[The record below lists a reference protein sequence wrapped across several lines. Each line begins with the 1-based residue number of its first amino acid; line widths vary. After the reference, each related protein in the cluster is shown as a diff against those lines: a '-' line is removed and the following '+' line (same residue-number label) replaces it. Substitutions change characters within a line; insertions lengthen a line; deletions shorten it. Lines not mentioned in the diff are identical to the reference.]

1 MSVDDPKTPEDRQTG
16 TAPHQPTI
24 RRRWRYFSR
33 RHAFLAGLIIGV
45 GIFALLL
52 LAFIL
57 YRFGYVDRYVA
68 GQITDTFAKY
78 GIKATIKEFHS
89 SLPPR
94 TVEMSGIEL
103 FDEATGAKLGKIDR
117 LSAKIRIEDLYALN
131 LRRNINLEDLT
142 IDGFETWVAFDEQ
155 GRSNFRNIHIPAPE
169 PNARILFAYSTAHVQ
184 IRNGVVHYGDAK
196 HEISGEARNLQA
208 TVQPDDPNAPAA
220 SRMNTVFLSL
230 TNSTFTYDGRPI
242 NNIDLT
248 ARGRVNQ
255 TRAEI
260 QELVLKSPVTE
271 THLSGIMD
279 DWRALRYQMN
289 ITSSVNLDQVSDT
302 FETDPTLSG
311 IGNFAGTVTGEGD
324 QFTIQGGI
332 KSEAL
337 AADGVRLRGLNVT
350 ANGKVNGKAY
360 EINGKAV
367 ADLLS
372 SGAFEIDA
380 LQLAGN
386 VMGTGTN
393 FKWVGELR
401 AVAEKGYGTTM
412 TGLIL
417 RDARA
422 EMNEGVLTAS
432 ASQFNAN
439 GMTASGAKVQGVTAS
454 DLRVRNENKVTTAT
468 VASVKAGNVSASGAT
483 VKGVNANNIDISDR
497 EGVTSVVIKSVQ
509 VGATSAAGAE
519 IGQLNIAGVKLSVR
533 NRRIEGSTADIDAGT
548 VKLADGQADNVKLA
562 HPVFVIE
569 PSGNYRASADLSIGG
584 GVMGRM
590 NMGQA
595 SAKLVATSSE
605 IQLNNFTADIFR
617 GHASGSARISL
628 ARNGSSHVAAS
639 FNDLDVAGPLTA
651 IAGSSVPL
659 TGRASGKVD
668 LTFPGKN
675 YKLASGTL
683 TTQLRA
689 EAGSSADL
697 IPINGD
703 VALSASQGTFNIQ
716 QLNLQTPATSLK
728 ATGQFSFANDS
739 NLQVDL
745 NSSDASELQT
755 VLVSSGLLPE
765 AEQKLHDYGIG
776 LAGQLTFNG
785 NVRGSLTNPDLNG
798 RFSLGT
804 LLVNGTELGSL
815 SASVAMDSS
824 KLSVT
829 DGRLIERD
837 GGGIQ
842 FTFNAPRVG
851 ENNAALAAKLDR
863 VNAAALLAISSFSK
877 NEQLTNTQSE
887 VSGNINITGIPKAM
901 SGSADLSFGPGKLA
915 GEPLQSMVAHATFI
929 GSEVQVKDVDVRLDA
944 GHIVASGNINISTKS
959 FDFQG
964 RAEGVEL
971 SRLAALTTQPGLPP
985 ITGVADFTA
994 HVIGNIGEPGAPPFA
1009 GYQFTFDG
1017 TARDVTINGKSAGTV
1032 ALVGRT
1038 ENKLLNLRLTTGVL
1052 GQPQVVTAQI
1062 NLAGDRLPATIETT
1076 ITDADLTNL
1085 FAILSPNSG
1094 VRVSGRANGTI
1105 KAAGDLIDDD
1115 NNLTLAGLTGT
1126 ATFSE
1131 LNFKVEDVQLTATT
1145 PFVVRFSPGEMAFDG
1160 ARFTG
1165 PGTNITLDGAL
1176 ATASGGRQS
1185 LSVNGSLNL
1194 RVLNGVSPDFFSS
1207 GTAEVAVRLGGTFED
1222 PRLIGTASLAGA
1234 SVSVLLGNERWTVS
1248 NLTTLVR
1255 FTSNQAQIDSL
1266 TGTLGGGR
1274 VTASGGA
1281 LLDGFTVSGF
1291 RLSLHAYNVT
1301 APFPEDFRSNLDADV
1316 EIKGS
1321 SREQI
1326 ISGLVNLRRS
1336 EYTKDIELA
1345 DLISS
1350 RTESIEEGA
1359 EIGLTRT
1366 AVFAALR
1373 VEGRNALVVR
1383 NNLADLVGSVSLQLD
1398 GPVIDPT
1405 ISGRITSTSG
1415 TINFRND
1422 RYDITRVLV
1431 DLPPA
1436 RNADPIINI
1445 QGESQIKGYRI
1456 IISLTGPLSQP
1467 QAIVRSEPALPQAD
1481 VVSLITTGQ
1490 LSDNDTSASIL
1501 SQSNVGAATSLLTDA
1516 IINAPAQ
1523 RATSKLFGLTR
1534 FEINPV
1540 IGGRTGST
1548 PAARLTLGRRISKEV
1563 QVTYSTNV
1571 TSDPNQ
1577 ILTLEYRVSDRLSF
1591 IAQYE
1596 QASTRKLSARTNNF
1610 SFEIR
1615 FRKRF

>member
-1 MSVDDPKTPEDRQTG
+1 MSVDDPKPPGDGPKE
-16 TAPHQPTI
+16 TAPQEPTI

-45 GIFALLL
+45 GILALLL
-52 LAFIL
+52 LSFIL
-57 YRFGYVDRYVA
+57 YRFGFIDRYVA
-68 GQITDTFAKY
+68 GQITDTFSKY
-78 GIKATIKEFHS
+78 GIRATIKEFHS
-89 SLPPR
+89 SIPPR

-103 FDEATGAKLGKIDR
+103 FDAATGAKLGKIDR

-142 IDGFETWVAFDEQ
+142 IDGFEAWVAFDEQ
-155 GRSNFRNIHIPAPE
+155 GLSNFRNIHIPAPE

-208 TVQPDDPNAPAA
+208 TVQPDDPSAPVS
-220 SRMNTVFLSL
+220 SRMNSVTLSL
-230 TNSTFTYDGRPI
+230 TDSTFTYDGRPI
-242 NNIDLT
+242 DKIDLN

-260 QELVLKSPVTE
+260 QELILKSPVTE
-271 THLSGIMD
+271 THLSGTMD

-289 ITSSVNLDQVSDT
+289 ITSSVDLTEVSDT
-302 FETDPTLSG
+302 FETKPTLHGTGS
-311 IGNFAGTVTGEGD
+311 FSGTVNGEGD
-324 QFTIQGGI
+324 RFTIQGGI
-332 KSEAL
+332 KSDDL
-337 AADGVRLRGLNVT
+337 AADGMRLQGLNVT
-350 ANGKVNGKAY
+350 ANGKVQGKTY

-372 SGAFEIDA
+372 SGDFQIDA

-393 FKWVGELR
+393 FRWIGELR

-422 EMNEGVLTAS
+422 EMNEGLLTAS
-432 ASQFNAN
+432 ASQFNAK
-439 GMTASGAKVQGVTAS
+439 GMAASGAKVEGVTAS
-454 DLRVRNENKVTTAT
+454 DIRVRNQNKVTTAT
-468 VASVKAGNVSASGAT
+468 VASVKAGNISASGAT
-483 VKGVNANNIDISDR
+483 VKGVTANNLGLTDR
-497 EGVTSVVIKSVQ
+497 EGVTSIVVKNVQ

-519 IGQLNIAGVKLSVR
+519 IGALNIAGVKLSVR

-548 VKLADGQADNVKLA
+548 VKVADGQADNVKLT
-562 HPVFVIE
+562 HPVFVVE

-595 SAKLVATSSE
+595 TAKVVATSSE
-605 IQLNNFTADIFR
+605 IQLNDFAADVFR
-617 GHASGSARISL
+617 GHANGSARISL
-628 ARNGSSHVAAS
+628 ARNGSSHVVAK
-639 FNDLDVAGPLTA
+639 FEGLDIGGSLTA
-651 IAGSSVPL
+651 LSGKAVPL
-659 TGRASGKVD
+659 TGVASGNVD

-683 TTQLRA
+683 TTQLRSQ
-689 EAGSSADL
+689 AGTSADL
-697 IPINGD
+697 IPISGD
-703 VALSASQGTFNIQ
+703 VALSANQGLFSIQ
-716 QLNLQTPATSLK
+716 QLNVQTPATTLK
-728 ATGQFSFANDS
+728 ASGQFSYENDS

-745 NSSDASELQT
+745 NSSDATELQT
-755 VLVSSGLLPE
+755 VLLTSGLLTDADE
-765 AEQKLHDYGIG
+765 RLREYGIG
-776 LAGQLTFNG
+776 LAGPLAFNG
-785 NVRGSLTNPDLNG
+785 NVRGSLSNPDLNG
-798 RFSLGT
+798 KFSLGT

-815 SASVAMDSS
+815 AANIAMDAQQ
-824 KLSVT
+824 LSVS
-829 DGRLIERD
+829 DGRLSQRD

-842 FTFNAPRVG
+842 FSLNAPRTG
-851 ENNAALAAKLDR
+851 ENNASLTATLDR
-863 VNAAALLAISSFSK
+863 VNATSLLAISPFSK

-887 VSGNINITGIPKAM
+887 VSGTIKITGIPKAM
-901 SGSADLSFGPGKLA
+901 SGSADLRFGPGKLA
-915 GEPLQSMVAHATFI
+915 GEPLQSMVARATFN
-929 GSEVQVKDVDVRLDA
+929 GSDVHVENVDVRLGA
-944 GHIVASGNINISTKS
+944 GHIVASGNINASTKA

-971 SRLAALTTQPGLPP
+971 ARLAALANRPNLPP
-985 ITGVADFTA
+985 VTGVADFTA
-994 HVIGNIGEPGAPPFA
+994 HVVGNLSEATFA
-1009 GYQFTFDG
+1009 AYQFTFDG

-1038 ENKLLNLRLTTGVL
+1038 ENKQLNITLTTGIL
-1052 GQPQVVTAQI
+1052 GQPQVVAAQI
-1062 NLAGDRLPATIETT
+1062 NLDSRHLSASVETT
-1076 ITDADLTNL
+1076 LTNADLTNL
-1085 FAILSPNSG
+1085 FAILLPNSG
-1094 VRVSGRANGTI
+1094 VKVTGKANGTI
-1105 KAAGDLIDDD
+1105 KASGDLLDEDD
-1115 NNLTLAGLTGT
+1115 NWSLAGLTGT

-1131 LNFKVEDVQLTATT
+1131 LNFRVEDVQLTATT
-1145 PFVVRFSPGEMAFDG
+1145 PLVVGFSPGEMVFDG

-1165 PGTNITLDGAL
+1165 PGTNNTLDGTI
-1176 ATASGGRQS
+1176 ATATTGKQN

-1207 GTAEVAVRLGGTFED
+1207 GTAEVAVRISGTFED

-1234 SVSVLLGNERWTVS
+1234 SVSVLLGNERWTVN
-1248 NLTTLVR
+1248 NLTTMVR

-1266 TGTLGGGR
+1266 TGTLGGGQ

-1291 RLSLHAYNVT
+1291 RLSLHAANVT
-1301 APFPEDFRSNLDADV
+1301 VPFPEDFHSNLDADV

-1345 DLISS
+1345 DLINS

-1359 EIGLTRT
+1359 EIALTRT

-1398 GPVIDPT
+1398 GPVTDPT
-1405 ISGRITSTSG
+1405 ISGRVLSTSG
-1415 TINFRND
+1415 TMNFRND
-1422 RYDITRVLV
+1422 RYDITRALV

-1436 RNADPIINI
+1436 RHADPIINI
-1445 QGESQIKGYRI
+1445 QGESQIRGYRI
-1456 IISLTGPLSQP
+1456 IVSLTGPLSQP
-1467 QAIVRSEPALPQAD
+1467 QAIVRSEPSLPQAD

-1490 LSDNDTSASIL
+1490 LSADDTSASIL
-1501 SQSNVGAATSLLTDA
+1501 SQSGVGAATSLLTDA
-1516 IINAPAQ
+1516 LINAPAQ
-1523 RATSKLFGLTR
+1523 RATSKLFGLTT

-1563 QVTYSTNV
+1563 QITYSTNV

-1596 QASTRKLSARTNNF
+1596 QASTRTLSARTNNF

>member
-1 MSVDDPKTPEDRQTG
+1 MSVDDPQK
-16 TAPHQPTI
+16 PTI

-45 GIFALLL
+45 GILALLL
-52 LAFIL
+52 LSFIL
-57 YRFGYVDRYVA
+57 YRFGFIDRYVA
-68 GQITDTFAKY
+68 GQITDTFSKY
-78 GIKATIKEFHS
+78 GIRATIKEFHS

-142 IDGFETWVAFDEQ
+142 IDGFEAWVAFDEQ

-184 IRNGVVHYGDAK
+184 IRNGVVHYGDVK

-208 TVQPDDPNAPAA
+208 TVQPDDPNAPVS
-220 SRMNTVFLSL
+220 SRMNTVTLSL
-230 TNSTFTYDGRPI
+230 TDSTFTYDGRPI
-242 NNIDLT
+242 DKIDLN

-260 QELVLKSPVTE
+260 QELILKSPVTE
-271 THLSGIMD
+271 THLSGTMD

-289 ITSSVNLDQVSDT
+289 ITSSVDLTEVSDT
-302 FETDPTLSG
+302 FETNPTLRG
-311 IGNFAGTVTGEGD
+311 TGNFTGTVNGEGD
-324 QFTIQGGI
+324 RFTIQGGI
-332 KSEAL
+332 KSDNL
-337 AADGVRLRGLNVT
+337 AADGMRLQGLNVT
-350 ANGKVNGKAY
+350 ANGKVQGKTY

-372 SGAFEIDA
+372 SGDFQIDA

-393 FKWVGELR
+393 FRWIGELR

-422 EMNEGVLTAS
+422 EMNDGLLTAS
-432 ASQFNAN
+432 ASQFTAK
-439 GMTASGAKVQGVTAS
+439 GMAASGAKVEGVAAS
-454 DLRVRNENKVTTAT
+454 DIRVRNQNKVTTAT
-468 VASVKAGNVSASGAT
+468 VASVKAGNISASGAT
-483 VKGVNANNIDISDR
+483 VKGVTANNLELTDR
-497 EGVTSVVIKSVQ
+497 EGVTSVVVKNVQ

-519 IGQLNIAGVKLSVR
+519 IGVLNIAGVKLSVR
-533 NRRIEGSTADIDAGT
+533 NRRVEGSTADIDAGT
-548 VKLADGQADNVKLA
+548 VKVADGQAENVKLT
-562 HPVFVIE
+562 HPVFVVE

-590 NMGQA
+590 NMGRA
-595 SAKLVATSSE
+595 TAKVVATSSE
-605 IQLNNFTADIFR
+605 IQLNDFAADVFR
-617 GHASGSARISL
+617 GHANGSARISL
-628 ARNGSSHVAAS
+628 ARNGSSHVVAK
-639 FNDLDVAGPLTA
+639 FEGLDIGGSLTA
-651 IAGSSVPL
+651 LSGKAVPL
-659 TGRASGKVD
+659 TGVASGNVD

-683 TTQLRA
+683 TTQLRSQ
-689 EAGSSADL
+689 AGTSTDL

-703 VALSASQGTFNIQ
+703 VALSANQGLFSIQ
-716 QLNLQTPATSLK
+716 QLNVQTPATTLK
-728 ATGQFSFANDS
+728 ASGQFSYENDS

-745 NSSDASELQT
+745 NSSDATELQT
-755 VLVSSGLLPE
+755 VLLTSGLLTDADE
-765 AEQKLHDYGIG
+765 RLREYGIG
-776 LAGQLTFNG
+776 LAGPLAFNG

-798 RFSLGT
+798 KFSLGT

-815 SASVAMDSS
+815 AANIAMDAQ
-824 KLSVT
+824 KLSVS
-829 DGRLIERD
+829 DGRLSQRD

-842 FTFNAPRVG
+842 FSLNAPRSG
-851 ENNAALAAKLDR
+851 ENNASLTATLDR
-863 VNAAALLAISSFSK
+863 VNATSLLAISPFSK

-887 VSGNINITGIPKAM
+887 VSGTIKITGIPKAM
-901 SGSADLSFGPGKLA
+901 SGSADLRFGPGQLA
-915 GEPLQSMVAHATFI
+915 GESLQSMVARATFA
-929 GSEVQVKDVDVRLDA
+929 GAEVHVENVDVRLSA
-944 GHIVASGNINISTKS
+944 GHIVASGNINMATKG

-971 SRLAALTTQPGLPP
+971 ARLTALANRPGLPA
-985 ITGVADFTA
+985 ITGIADFTA
-994 HVIGNIGEPGAPPFA
+994 RVIGTWNFKETGFA

-1017 TARDVTINGKSAGTV
+1017 GAHDVTINGKSAGTV

-1038 ENKLLNLRLTTGVL
+1038 ENKQLNITLTTGIL
-1052 GQPQVVTAQI
+1052 GQPQVVAAQI
-1062 NLAGDRLPATIETT
+1062 NLGSERLSTSLETT
-1076 ITDADLTNL
+1076 LTNADLTNL
-1085 FAILSPNSG
+1085 FAILLPNSG
-1094 VRVSGRANGTI
+1094 VKVTGKANGTI
-1105 KAAGDLIDDD
+1105 KASGDLLDEDT
-1115 NNLTLAGLTGT
+1115 NFSLAGLTGT

-1131 LNFKVEDVQLTATT
+1131 LNFRVEDVQLTATT
-1145 PFVVRFSPGEMAFDG
+1145 PLIVRFSPGEMVFDG

-1165 PGTNITLDGAL
+1165 PGTNITLDGTI
-1176 ATASGGRQS
+1176 ATATTGKQN

-1207 GTAEVAVRLGGTFED
+1207 GTAEVAVRVSGTFED

-1234 SVSVLLGNERWTVS
+1234 SVSVLLGNERWTVN
-1248 NLTTLVR
+1248 NLTTMVR

-1266 TGTLGGGR
+1266 TGTLGGGQ

-1291 RLSLHAYNVT
+1291 RVSLHAANVT
-1301 APFPEDFRSNLDADV
+1301 VPFPEDFHSNLDADV

-1345 DLISS
+1345 DLINS

-1359 EIGLTRT
+1359 EIALTRT

-1398 GPVIDPT
+1398 GPVTDPT

-1415 TINFRND
+1415 TMNFRND
-1422 RYDITRVLV
+1422 RYDITRALV

-1436 RNADPIINI
+1436 RHADPIVNI

-1490 LSDNDTSASIL
+1490 LSANDTSASIL
-1501 SQSNVGAATSLLTDA
+1501 SQSGVGAATSLLTDA
-1516 IINAPAQ
+1516 LINAPAQ
-1523 RATSKLFGLTR
+1523 RATSKLFGLTT

-1563 QVTYSTNV
+1563 QITYSTNV

-1577 ILTLEYRVSDRLSF
+1577 ILSLEYRVSDRLSF
-1591 IAQYE
+1591 IAEYE
-1596 QASTRKLSARTNNF
+1596 QASTRTLSARTNNF